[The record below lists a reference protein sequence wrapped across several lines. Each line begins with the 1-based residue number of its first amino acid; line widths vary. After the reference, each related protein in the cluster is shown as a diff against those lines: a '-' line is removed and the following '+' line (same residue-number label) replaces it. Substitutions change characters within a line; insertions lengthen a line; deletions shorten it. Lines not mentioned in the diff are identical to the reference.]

1 MSEKSKIEW
10 TDATWNPWM
19 GCKKVSPG
27 CKNCFM
33 YRDQKRYG
41 RNPGLIVRS
50 KTKFRDP
57 LKWNEPKLIFTCS
70 WSDFFIEEADQ
81 WRSDAWEIICNTPQ
95 HVYQILTKRPE
106 RVKQNL
112 PGDWWDWPKYE
123 NVWLGVS
130 VENQRYAERID
141 VLRQAVETRRK
152 IFVSYEPALGPLSL
166 ATEMWNGEVDWLIA
180 GGESG
185 PGWRPGNSARET
197 QLQWFREIRDQ
208 CAEYDVP
215 FFFKQ
220 HGGVRRIDGHWG
232 GRELDGREHN
242 EMPQEMRRLLL

>member
-1 MSEKSKIEW
+1 M
-10 TDATWNPWM
+10 P
-19 GCKKVSPG
+19 P
-27 CKNCFM
+27 
-33 YRDQKRYG
+33 
-41 RNPGLIVRS
+41 
-50 KTKFRDP
+50 KTT
-57 LKWNEPKLIFTCS
+57 FT
-70 WSDFFIEEADQ
+70 EE
-81 WRSDAWEIICNTPQ
+81 
-95 HVYQILTKRPE
+95 
-106 RVKQNL
+106 
-112 PGDWWDWPKYE
+112 
-123 NVWLGVS
+123 
-130 VENQRYAERID
+130 D